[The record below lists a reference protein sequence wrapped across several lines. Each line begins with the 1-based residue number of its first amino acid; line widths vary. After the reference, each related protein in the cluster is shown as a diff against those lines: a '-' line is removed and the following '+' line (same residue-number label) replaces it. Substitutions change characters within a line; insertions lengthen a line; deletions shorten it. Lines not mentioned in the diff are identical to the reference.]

1 MAFKSGC
8 AEQERANV
16 KTYAFGIIGC
26 GLMGRE
32 FASAAARWCHFTTDV
47 PKPEIIAVCDVNP
60 ANTTWFVQHVPTI
73 RQVYADYRDLLADPA
88 IDVVYIA
95 VPHILHE
102 EIFVAAIRAG
112 KHIMGEK
119 PFGMDQAQ
127 NAAIMQALAENPQVF
142 ARCSSEFPFF
152 PAMQLLIRWIQEE
165 RFGRILEIKA
175 GFCHSSD
182 MDVNKTINWKRQAA
196 VNGAYGCLGDLGIHA
211 EHVPFRMGFIP
222 RSVYARLDK
231 FITQRPDGKG
241 GLAACDTWDNGT
253 MICETQGRDGHPFT
267 MYLETKRMAPGQTN
281 TWYFEI
287 YGMKASAR
295 FSSAHPNQFSY
306 TVDWGKEQAWASL
319 DIGYKPMI
327 PVITGPIFEFG
338 FTDAILQ
345 MWGAFM
351 LELDGQPVTFGC
363 FTPEETVLSHALQ
376 TASLESHASHAA
388 IEVK

>member
-1 MAFKSGC
+1 M
-8 AEQERANV
+8 
-16 KTYAFGIIGC
+16 KTYTFGIIGC

-32 FASAAARWCHFTTDV
+32 FASAAARWCHFREEV
-47 PKPEIIAVCDVNP
+47 PRPEIVAICDVNP
-60 ANTTWFVQHVPTI
+60 ANTEWFVQNVSTI
-73 RQVYADYRDLLADPA
+73 RQVYTDYRDLLADPA
-88 IDVVYIA
+88 IAVVYIA

-102 EIFVAAIRAG
+102 EIFVAAIKAG

-119 PFGMDQAQ
+119 PFGMDLAQ
-127 NAAIMQALAENPQVF
+127 NQAIMAALAENPGVF

-152 PAMQLLIRWIQEE
+152 PAMQLLIRWIREK

-182 MDVNKTINWKRQAA
+182 MDVNKTINWKRQAKI
-196 VNGAYGCLGDLGIHA
+196 NGEYGCLGDLGIHA
-211 EHVPFRMGFIP
+211 EHVPFRMGFVP

-231 FITQRPDGKG
+231 FITERPDGKG
-241 GLAACDTWDNGT
+241 GMSACDTWDNGT
-253 MICETQGRDGHPFT
+253 MICETADHDGHPFT

-287 YGMKASAR
+287 YGMTASAR

-319 DIGYKPMI
+319 DVGYKPML

-345 MWGAFM
+345 MWGTFM
-351 LELDGQPVTFGC
+351 LELDGRPVEFGC
-363 FTPEETVLSHALQ
+363 FTPEETALSHALQ
-376 TASLESHASHAA
+376 TASLQSHEARTAIDLDSH
-388 IEVK
+388 